1 MSFFNQYKP
10 YIIFSFLIIFG
21 FAVFILI
28 SGGYYPILSVNGSFV
43 SARTFWKN
51 YQANSVYYQKFIDA
65 YRSSL
70 EDKSKIE
77 SVNPNELKKLALT
90 QIVENILIGAEVEK
104 ELGNDLDAIVSNR
117 ISKIDGDKELKKAA
131 EGVYGLNF
139 TEFKDEILVPLAKE
153 EILTGRLF
161 LEGKKLSDWL
171 DAAKKSS
178 QVKIFSGQF
187 FWDGK
192 EVQLKK
198 PESPNPKSETN
209 SNY

>member
-1 MSFFNQYKP
+1 MEFYRHYKP
-10 YIIFSFLIIFG
+10 YVIFSSFIVLG
-21 FAVFILI
+21 LLVFFLI
-28 SGGYYPILSVNGSFV
+28 SGGFYPILSVNGSFV

-51 YQANSVYYQKFIDA
+51 YQASSVYYKKVMDA
-65 YRSSL
+65 YSSTVQ
-70 EDKSKIE
+70 DKSKIE
-77 SVNPNELKKLALT
+77 PVNTNDIKKLALT
-90 QIVENILIGAEVEK
+90 QIVENILISAEVQK
-104 ELGNDLDAIVSNR
+104 ELGGDLDAIVAGR
-117 ISKIDGDKELKKAA
+117 ISKIDGDTDLQKAA

-139 TEFKDEILVPLAKE
+139 AEFKDEILVPLAKE

-161 LEGKKLSDWL
+161 LQGKKLGDWL
-171 DAAKKSS
+171 DEAKKSS
-178 QVKIFSGQF
+178 QVKIYSNQF